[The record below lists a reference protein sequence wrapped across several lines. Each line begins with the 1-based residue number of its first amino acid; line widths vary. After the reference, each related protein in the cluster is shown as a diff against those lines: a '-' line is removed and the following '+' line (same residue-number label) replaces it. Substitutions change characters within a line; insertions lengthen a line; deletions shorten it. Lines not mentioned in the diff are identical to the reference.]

1 MAENG
6 EPVARSGEAVA
17 GSRWIESETGG
28 IAGARG
34 RRRASR
40 IARPAWVLLAALL
53 PALACGSPREPA
65 GGARPSVLV
74 SVAPEAYLVRTIAGE
89 RVRVRVLLRPG
100 ASPHAYEPSMADAR
114 LAAGAALYL
123 AVGHPRLGFEAAW
136 LSALESQGSG
146 EGGAGLRIERLAEG
160 CVAQPDDPHV
170 WLSVLCYGLMA
181 RRAEAALRDLLP
193 AAEGPALRAGLDSLL
208 STIARTAS
216 RADSILGPDRGRVF
230 LVYHPAWGY
239 LASEHDLEQV
249 PVQSGSREPSPA
261 ELARV
266 VARVRQEDLRVMF
279 VQPGTSRGEAR
290 RVAAELGVETSSM
303 DPLAEDWPAMY
314 LDAVRSL
321 DASWR
326 R

>member
-1 MAENG
+1 
-6 EPVARSGEAVA
+6 
-17 GSRWIESETGG
+17 
-28 IAGARG
+28 
-34 RRRASR
+34 
-40 IARPAWVLLAALL
+40 
-53 PALACGSPREPA
+53 
-65 GGARPSVLV
+65 
-74 SVAPEAYLVRTIAGE
+74 AYLVRAIAGE
-89 RVRVRVLLRPG
+89 RVGVRVLLRPG

-123 AVGHPRLGFEAAW
+123 AVGHPRLGSEAAW
-136 LSALESQGSG
+136 LSALESGGSG
-146 EGGAGLRIERLAEG
+146 EGGSGPGIERLAEG
-160 CVAQPDDPHV
+160 CDVQPDDPHV
-170 WLSVLCYGLMA
+170 WLSVPCYGLMA

-193 AAEGPALRAGLDSLL
+193 AADGPGLRAGLDSLL
-208 STIARTAS
+208 ATVARTAS
-216 RADSILGPDRGRVF
+216 RADSILGPDRGRAF

-239 LASEHDLEQV
+239 LAREHGLEQV

-266 VARVRQEDLRVMF
+266 VARVRQEDLHVMF

-314 LDAVRSL
+314 LDAVRAL